1 MKNSK
6 IYSRLGELSLK
17 YVNEGLTIDFEFNRF
32 EMILRGCLDLSL
44 TKYDV
49 YIYNHAYSYEM
60 IKSLSDDIDIETL
73 VDEFKEEVFKQYKL
87 SKKKAESEE
96 DMISLTKIFDLL
108 GNDTSVIIR
117 AGEAKLYSGSVGK
130 CTRDIWRNA
139 YMKDMGFSDYLGK
152 YIIYVVYRL

>member
-73 VDEFKEEVFKQYKL
+73 VDEFKGEVFKQYKL
-87 SKKKAESEE
+87 IKKKAESEE
-96 DMISLTKIFDLL
+96 DMTNLEFIKTLKS
-108 GNDTSVIIR
+108 
-117 AGEAKLYSGSVGK
+117 GEEFLE
-130 CTRDIWRNA
+130 
-139 YMKDMGFSDYLGK
+139 
-152 YIIYVVYRL
+152 